1 MMMTY
6 RQLNTVIHTLSE
18 DELWSLLQDEREGER
33 RFSMLRRIHQ
43 RYSSLRAQRERQ
55 ALLREARVR

>member
-1 MMMTY
+1 MMTY
-6 RQLNTVIHTLSE
+6 RQLNTVINTLSE

>member
-1 MMMTY
+1 MMTY